1 MHVNEVGHNSELKQN
16 VTPLEPDQ
24 GIHYYVHP
32 QNPMKVGEVI
42 ELLVDYGEFYEEV
55 RERKGYGKSNLG
67 SDNVVSQRVKRN
79 QGERVKIEDIILTQS
94 LLENYEL
101 LISLQDTIVAV
112 LNATDN
118 CLNQSFTS
126 EDTTRRWNARFRIH
140 WIAAIFRHRCMT
152 IRTQVDDFLCI
163 RIFSILNRIN
173 NEWCLIDM
181 VTENK
186 ILRPIAMNEYLEES
200 VFLASRCHQLLHP
213 LDPTMWC
220 TFAREI
226 VHDLGQDL
234 ILDIKTEVTSDAVAL
249 KLVYKCAKNASR
261 EMKRLCTFPAEIE
274 RLSFEKTEN
283 ERIVKYLTNSSGTK
297 NHASKF
303 YLEECDSTGTA
314 SSQYAFGDQQS
325 KHWVR
330 WTKAQGSAAS
340 IDQNW
345 YLLWQVVR
353 VVHVLVKQCLSL
365 EKCGYSLKTLCEH
378 VGVDLRD
385 AQAVLDMKM
394 VEPYD
399 EETFISRHLQ
409 RDASVRKNRSKQR
422 SSQSQPRG
430 RAPKRAATLARK
442 TLLDEK
448 DRRQISG
455 FIPNASPNVV
465 KNRESGVTFW
475 KEEPGGD
482 EFPNG
487 WIIHIHKRQSITTG
501 GRHIDRYWFTKGGK
515 KLGTIREIERF
526 LLALKLSKGNE
537 ELAVKIFEGMVNA
550 TMLEKAR
557 MDL

>member
-1 MHVNEVGHNSELKQN
+1 
-16 VTPLEPDQ
+16 
-24 GIHYYVHP
+24 
-32 QNPMKVGEVI
+32 
-42 ELLVDYGEFYEEV
+42 
-55 RERKGYGKSNLG
+55 
-67 SDNVVSQRVKRN
+67 
-79 QGERVKIEDIILTQS
+79 
-94 LLENYEL
+94 
-101 LISLQDTIVAV
+101 
-112 LNATDN
+112 
-118 CLNQSFTS
+118 
-126 EDTTRRWNARFRIH
+126 
-140 WIAAIFRHRCMT
+140 
-152 IRTQVDDFLCI
+152 
-163 RIFSILNRIN
+163 
-173 NEWCLIDM
+173 
-181 VTENK
+181 
-186 ILRPIAMNEYLEES
+186 LRPIAMNEYLEES
-200 VFLASRCHQLLHP
+200 IFLASRRHQLLHP

-234 ILDIKTEVTSDAVAL
+234 ILDIKTGVTSDTVAL

-261 EMKRLCTFPAEIE
+261 EVKRLCTLPAEIE

-283 ERIVKYLTNSSGTK
+283 ECIVKYLTNSSGTK

-314 SSQYAFGDQQS
+314 SSQFAVGDQQS

-353 VVHVLVKQCLSL
+353 VVHVLVKQCLSF

-385 AQAVLDMKM
+385 AQAVLDKKM

-399 EETFISRHLQ
+399 EETFISRHSQ
-409 RDASVRKNRSKQR
+409 RDSSVRKNRSSR
-422 SSQSQPRG
+422 IVSQSQPRG
-430 RAPKRAATLARK
+430 RAPKRAATLVRK

-448 DRRQISG
+448 DSRQKSG

-465 KNRESGVTFW
+465 KNRESAVTFW

-482 EFPNG
+482 EFPKG
-487 WIIHIHKRQSITTG
+487 WIIHIHKRQSGATA

-537 ELAVKIFEGMVNA
+537 ELAVKIFEGKVNA